1 MKIKDIYP
9 LTPLQEGI
17 YFHWKI
23 SKSMYFE
30 QSSYKIQGE
39 LHINYLKESYDNLI
53 ARHDVLRT
61 CFLDNIGEDL
71 LQIVQNEVPS
81 NFEFIDIIG
90 NATQTIES
98 VKQDD
103 IAKSFDLKKGSQM
116 RLTVLKTSENHY
128 ELIWSHHHI
137 IMDGWCIGIL
147 IGEFFAIYEGLLQGQ
162 KNTLPKAASYSEYV
176 KWLMKNDKEKS
187 LHYWDTY
194 LDGFQGSN
202 TLPFHKQNT
211 DAYSPGEIFYTIT
224 GSLRDKLAV
233 FCKQNSITENVFFQ
247 TLWAI
252 LLAKY
257 NNTND
262 VIFGGVVSGRPAEIH
277 DVANIIGLFINTI
290 PVRVSLDNQTTIK
303 QIALKIQ
310 EEAIKSLPYHYQ
322 SISEIQLKANGNQ
335 PLFDHIMVFE
345 NYLPAEAIASELSEN
360 KRTNITVLETE
371 FYEGENYDFS
381 LAIIP
386 GKDISIRFTFNAEKY
401 AKDNIENLK
410 NHFEQVLNI
419 AIENF
424 DSSISEI
431 EFLKESEKEAILS
444 MSGHTTLKDAPQEH
458 TLVELFETVAR
469 EKQDNIALVYGENQY
484 SFEALDLIANQF
496 TSFLV
501 EEYKVQSGDFIA
513 LQLDR
518 SDWLVIALLGILKA
532 GGVYVPLDVNLPQD
546 RVDYIIADTNCTIIV
561 NEDFIN
567 RFKDHSKTDLIVS
580 EVTILP
586 SDLAYLIYT
595 SGSTG
600 KPKGVL
606 VEHRNI
612 SALFINVKDN
622 FLISQKAVMPLLAS
636 NSFDIFLF
644 ELFHPLLVGGKVVMV
659 PNEEIKDMSALT
671 KILGQINSFHAV
683 PTLMRAIID
692 HVKTNK
698 SEKQHG
704 HIHAIFIGGDKIPA
718 GILEEIR
725 EVFSNATINV
735 LYGPTEGSIFITTES
750 YLPGVKQFPYAVIGK
765 SNAHNAAYV
774 LDDNLKLCPYYSIGE
789 LCISGNQVTRGYLN
803 KAEITAEKFIQNPF
817 KTDEKLYR
825 TGDMV
830 RKLPNGKIEFV
841 GRKDNQVKVRGFRI
855 ELEEIENALLS
866 NEHVEFVIA
875 KTITLPAEEKEIV
888 AYIKATKEMDTQEL
902 ILFLKAILPP
912 FMVPDYFVQ
921 LEEIPLTINGKLD
934 AKKLPHPLNSNNLK
948 LEAYIQAGTKT
959 EIKLTEIWQRI
970 LDRKTIGINDNF
982 FHLGGHS
989 LKIIKLSN
997 QIFVNLGVH
1006 INIKEIYAHN
1016 TIKQQALFID
1026 SSLNTYTTSI
1036 PKAEIAPSYPLSSSQ
1051 YRLWN
1056 VCSIDAE
1063 ANKAYNIRLIDV
1075 KNIVINTDAL
1085 SQALHS
1091 LLERHEIL
1099 RTAFITNENGEPRQ
1113 IIIPIEKLEPLK
1125 IHHLD
1130 LRKSE
1135 ALEQDLEIALTAI
1148 VDVSFNL
1155 ETAPL
1160 MKVGLISLKNDKS
1173 IISVLF
1179 HHIIFDGWST
1189 DVFVKEL
1196 YALYENCNEGKE
1208 FVLSPLAVQ
1217 FKDYATWEQ
1226 GIIRSDAIESDKN
1239 YWLQQFEG
1247 NLPILSELGDQ
1258 KRPKIKTYNGGVI
1271 SKVLEGDILK
1281 ELNALCDNQEV
1292 SLFMVFLVL
1301 TNILL
1306 YKNTGDEDVI
1316 VGTPIVNRDY
1326 PELFDQIGF
1335 YANTI
1340 ALRTRFDGDAS
1351 FLEILKQVKENVLN
1365 AKEHQKFPL
1374 DELINSLNIKYDASR
1389 NPLFDIVV
1397 TAREEEN
1404 TGKSNVATFESIFDV
1419 IVNDINAKFDLTFD
1433 FLIIEDKLT
1442 ITLNYNS
1449 DVFSSQKITSLL
1461 NHLEQIIAQVALN
1474 KDQKISTIDC
1484 LTADEKKYLLEEL
1497 SGHKTDYPKD
1507 KTLVDLFRAQV
1518 KETPDAIAVVF
1529 EAEELT
1535 YKELDERSNQ
1545 LAHYLREQGVEPDT
1559 LVGICLE
1566 RSLEMMIGILG
1577 ILISGGAYVPI
1588 DPEYPLERIDY
1599 MLSDAGIK
1607 LVLSSAAS
1615 NVVLKENA
1623 VSVLLLDTQWDLI
1636 SGYSSKSPDT
1646 VLLPNNLA
1654 YIIYTS
1660 GSTGNPKGVMI
1671 EHVNVVRLF
1680 KNESCL
1686 YDFKSSDVWTL
1697 FHSFCFDF
1705 SVWEIYGALLFG
1717 GRLVVVPKA
1726 TTKDAIS
1733 FKELLVKEGVTVLNQ
1748 TPSSFY
1754 AFQEEFLSGSFEHSL
1769 RYVIFGGEALNP
1781 SYLRNWKESYPDCVL
1796 INMYGI
1802 TETTVHVTY
1811 KELTEIDVL
1820 NSVST
1825 IGSAIPTLG
1834 CYIVD
1839 SDLNLVPIGV
1849 IGELCV
1855 GGAGVARGYLNREAL
1870 TEEKFVKNPFEDS
1883 NFKLY
1888 KSGDLARW
1896 LPDGNLEYIGRKDNQ
1911 VKIRGY
1917 RIELGEIENVLSLVP
1932 QVKQCC
1938 VLAKED
1944 NGGTKRLVGYV
1955 VLEGILNKEDLQEE
1969 LKLSLPDYMV
1979 PMLWIQLEFM
1989 PLTSNGKLDKK
2000 ALPEPDSSDLS
2011 TREYIAPRNKVE
2023 QKLAVI
2029 WQDLLGIDKIGMA
2042 DNFFDLGG
2050 HSLKAVKMFNL
2061 INTQFDVK
2069 LMISDLFNNP
2079 TIESLSNEI
2088 DNMIWVNKEEL
2099 ENIESDNIT
2108 I

>member
-61 CFLDNIGEDL
+61 CFLDNVGEDL
-71 LQIVQNEVPS
+71 IQIVQNEVPS
-81 NFEFIDIIG
+81 NFEYLDITE
-90 NATQTIES
+90 NAAQTIES

-103 IAKSFDLKKGSQM
+103 IAKSFDLTKGSQM
-116 RLTVLKTSENHY
+116 RLTVLKTSENQY

-147 IGEFFAIYEGLLQGQ
+147 IAEFFAIYEGLFQGK
-162 KNTLPKAASYSEYV
+162 KNTLPKATSYSDYV

-194 LDGFQGSN
+194 LEGFQGAN
-202 TLPFHKQNT
+202 TLPFHKKNT
-211 DAYSPGEIFYTIT
+211 DAYSPGEIFYTVS
-224 GSLRDKLAV
+224 GDLRDQLAA
-233 FCKQNSITENVFFQ
+233 FCQQNSITENVFFQ
-247 TLWAI
+247 TLWGI

-262 VIFGGVVSGRPAEIH
+262 VVFGGVVSGRPAEIH
-277 DVANIIGLFINTI
+277 DVAKIIGLFINTI
-290 PVRVSLDNQTTIK
+290 PVRISFDNQTTIK
-303 QIALKIQ
+303 QILLQTQEQAIQ
-310 EEAIKSLPYHYQ
+310 SLPYHYQ

-335 PLFDHIMVFE
+335 PLFDHILVFE
-345 NYLPAEAIASELSEN
+345 NYLVAEAIASELSEN
-360 KRTNITVLETE
+360 EKTNIILLETE

-386 GKDISIRFTFNAEKY
+386 GKEISIRFTFNAEKY
-401 AKDNIENLK
+401 ANDNIENLK
-410 NHFEQVLNI
+410 NHFEQVLTT
-419 AIENF
+419 ALENF
-424 DSSISEI
+424 DLPVSEI

-444 MSGHTTLKDAPQEH
+444 ISGHDTLKDTPQEH
-458 TLVELFETVAR
+458 TLVELFETVAQ
-469 EKQDNIALVYGENQY
+469 EKQDNIALVYGKNQY
-484 SFEALDLIANQF
+484 SFAALNTIADQF
-496 TSFLV
+496 ASFLK
-501 EEYKVQSGDFIA
+501 EEYKVQKGDFIA

-518 SDWLVIALLGILKA
+518 SDWLVIALLGIFKA

-546 RVDYIIADTNCTIIV
+546 RVDYIIEDTNCTIVV
-561 NEDFIN
+561 NAAFIN
-567 RFKDHSKTDLIVS
+567 RFKASPKTDLIVS
-580 EVTILP
+580 AEVITP

-612 SALFINVKDN
+612 AALFINVKEN
-622 FLISQKAVMPLLAS
+622 FLISQEPVMPLLAS

-644 ELFHPLLVGGKVVMV
+644 ELFHPLLAGGKVVMV
-659 PNEEIKDMSALT
+659 PNEEIKDMPALA
-671 KILGQINSFHAV
+671 KILSQINSFHAV
-683 PTLMRAIID
+683 PTLMRAVID
-692 HVKTNK
+692 HIKANKT
-698 SEKQHG
+698 EKLYR
-704 HIHAIFIGGDKIPA
+704 HIEAIFIGGDKIPA

-725 EVFSNATINV
+725 VVFANATINV

-750 YLPGVKQFPYAVIGK
+750 YLPNVKQFPNAVIGK

-774 LDDNLKLCPYYSIGE
+774 LDDNLKLCPFYSIGE

-817 KTDEKLYR
+817 KSDEKLYR

-866 NEHVEFVIA
+866 HEHVEFAIA
-875 KTITLPAEEKEIV
+875 KTITLSGEEKEIV
-888 AYIKATKEMDTQEL
+888 AYIKATKEMGTQEL
-902 ILFLKAILPP
+902 ILFLKGILPP

-934 AKKLPHPLNSNNLK
+934 AKKLPHPLNSNNSK
-948 LEAYIQAGTKT
+948 QEAYIQAETET
-959 EIKLTEIWQRI
+959 EIKLTEIWERI
-970 LDRKTIGINDNF
+970 LNRKTIGINDNF

-1026 SSLNTYTTSI
+1026 SSLHTYTTSI

-1056 VCSIDAE
+1056 VCSIDPE

-1075 KNIVINTDAL
+1075 KNIVINTAAL
-1085 SQALHS
+1085 TQALHS
-1091 LLERHEIL
+1091 ILERHEIL
-1099 RTAFITNENGEPRQ
+1099 RTAFITNENGEPGQ
-1113 IIIPIEKLEPLK
+1113 IIIPIEKVEPLK

-1148 VDVSFNL
+1148 GDVCFNL

-1160 MKVGLISLKNDKS
+1160 MKVGLINLQDDKS
-1173 IISVLF
+1173 IISVIF

-1196 YALYENCNEGKE
+1196 YALYEKYNEGTE
-1208 FVLSPLAVQ
+1208 ADLPPLALQ
-1217 FKDYATWEQ
+1217 FKDYASWEK
-1226 GIIRSDAIESDKN
+1226 GIIKGDSIESDKN
-1239 YWLQQFEG
+1239 YWLRQFEG
-1247 NLPILSELGDQ
+1247 NLPILGELGDQ

-1271 SKVLEGDILK
+1271 SKVLDKDILK
-1281 ELNALCDNQEV
+1281 ELNTLCDNQEV
-1292 SLFMVFLVL
+1292 SLFMVFLAL
-1301 TNILL
+1301 TNILV

-1316 VGTPIVNRDY
+1316 IGSPIVNRDY

-1340 ALRTRFDGDAS
+1340 ALRTRFDGDNS

-1374 DELINSLNIKYDASR
+1374 DELLNSLNIKYDPSR

-1404 TGKSNVATFESIFDV
+1404 TGKSNVDTFESIFDT
-1419 IVNDINAKFDLTFD
+1419 ITNDINAKFDLTFD

-1442 ITLNYNS
+1442 ITLQYNS

-1461 NHLEQIIAQVALN
+1461 NHLEQIASQVVDN

-1484 LTADEKKYLLEEL
+1484 LTTDEKKYLLEEL
-1497 SGHKTDYPKD
+1497 SGHQTHYPKD
-1507 KTLVDLFRAQV
+1507 KTIVDLFTAQA

-1529 EAEELT
+1529 EEKKLT

-1545 LAHYLREQGVEPDT
+1545 LAHYLREQGVEPDS

-1566 RSLEMMIGILG
+1566 RGLEIIVGMLG
-1577 ILISGGAYVPI
+1577 ILKSGGAYVPV

-1615 NVVLKENA
+1615 QEVLKENE

-1636 SGYSSKSPDT
+1636 SGYSLESPDT
-1646 VLLPNNLA
+1646 VVLPNNLA
-1654 YIIYTS
+1654 YVIYTS

-1680 KNESCL
+1680 INESSL

-1705 SVWEIYGALLFG
+1705 SVWEMYGALLFG
-1717 GRLVVVPKA
+1717 GRLVIVPKA
-1726 TTKDAIS
+1726 TTKDAVS

-1748 TPSSFY
+1748 TPGSFY

-1781 SYLRNWKESYPDCVL
+1781 SYLRNWKETYPDCAL

-1811 KELTEIDVL
+1811 KEITETDVL

-1839 SDLNLVPIGV
+1839 ADLNLVPIGV

-1870 TEEKFVKNPFEDS
+1870 TAEKFVKNPFEDS
-1883 NFKLY
+1883 DFKLY

-1917 RIELGEIENVLSLVP
+1917 RIELGEIENALSLVP

-1944 NGGTKRLVGYV
+1944 NSGTKRLVGYV
-1955 VLEGILNKEDLQEE
+1955 VLEEQLDKENLQQQ
-1969 LKLSLPDYMV
+1969 LKSSLPDYMV
-1979 PMLWIQLEFM
+1979 PMLWIELESM

-2000 ALPEPDSSDLS
+2000 ALPEPEISDLS
-2011 TREYIAPRNKVE
+2011 TREYIAPRNEVE

-2029 WQDLLGIDKIGMA
+2029 WQDLLGIEKIGIA

-2061 INTQFDVK
+2061 IKIQLDVK
-2069 LMISDLFNNP
+2069 LMISDLFENP
-2079 TIESLSNEI
+2079 TIERLSNEI
-2088 DNMIWVNKEEL
+2088 ENVIWANKEEL
-2099 ENIESDNIT
+2099 EDVESENIT

>member
-39 LHINYLKESYDNLI
+39 LHIDYLKESYDNLI

-61 CFLDNIGEDL
+61 CFLDNVGEDL

-81 NFEFIDIIG
+81 NFEFIDITG

-103 IAKSFDLKKGSQM
+103 IAKSFDLTKGSQM

-162 KNTLPKAASYSEYV
+162 KNALPKAAPYSEYV

-202 TLPFHKQNT
+202 TLPFHKQNI
-211 DAYSPGEIFYTIT
+211 DAYSPGEFFYTIT

-247 TLWAI
+247 TLWGI

-262 VIFGGVVSGRPAEIH
+262 VVFGGVVSGRPAEIH

-290 PVRVSLDNQTTIK
+290 PVRVSFDNQTTIK
-303 QIALKIQ
+303 QIALKTQ

-335 PLFDHIMVFE
+335 PLFDHILVFE

-360 KRTNITVLETE
+360 KKTNITLLETE

-419 AIENF
+419 ALENF
-424 DSSISEI
+424 DFPISEI
-431 EFLKESEKEAILS
+431 EFLTESEKEAILS
-444 MSGHTTLKDAPQEH
+444 ISGHDTLKDAPQEH
-458 TLVELFETVAR
+458 TLVELFENVA
-469 EKQDNIALVYGENQY
+469 EQKQDNIALVFGENQY
-484 SFEALDLIANQF
+484 SFTELDTIADQF
-496 TSFLV
+496 ASFLRQ
-501 EEYKVQSGDFIA
+501 EYKVRLGDFIT

-518 SDWLVIALLGILKA
+518 SDWLVIALLGIFKS
-532 GGVYVPLDVNLPQD
+532 GGVYVPLDINLPQD

-567 RFKDHSKTDLIVS
+567 RFKDYSKTDLILS
-580 EVTILP
+580 TETISP

-612 SALFINVKDN
+612 SALFINVKEN
-622 FLISQKAVMPLLAS
+622 FLISQEPVMPLLAS

-644 ELFHPLLVGGKVVMV
+644 ELFHPLLAGGKVVMV

-683 PTLMRAIID
+683 PTLMRAVID
-692 HVKTNK
+692 HIKINKT
-698 SEKQHG
+698 EKLYS
-704 HIHAIFIGGDKIPA
+704 HIEAIFIGGDKIPA

-725 EVFSNATINV
+725 VVFANATINV

-750 YLPGVKQFPYAVIGK
+750 YLPGIKQFPNAVIGK
-765 SNAHNAAYV
+765 SNDHNAAYV

-789 LCISGNQVTRGYLN
+789 LCVSGNQVTRGYLN

-866 NEHVEFVIA
+866 NEHVEFAIA
-875 KTITLPAEEKEIV
+875 KTITLSGEEKEIV
-888 AYIKATKEMDTQEL
+888 AYIKATKEMGTQEL
-902 ILFLKAILPP
+902 ILFLKGILPP

-934 AKKLPHPLNSNNLK
+934 AKKLPHPLNSNNSK
-948 LEAYIQAGTKT
+948 EEEYIQAETET

-1026 SSLNTYTTSI
+1026 SSLNAYTTSI
-1036 PKAEIAPSYPLSSSQ
+1036 PKAEIEASYPLSSSQ

-1056 VCSIDAE
+1056 VCSIDPE

-1075 KNIVINTDAL
+1075 KNTVINTAAL
-1085 SQALHS
+1085 TQALQS
-1091 LLERHEIL
+1091 ILERHEVL

-1113 IIIPIEKLEPLK
+1113 IIVPIEKLEPLQ

-1135 ALEQDLEIALTAI
+1135 NLEQDLEIALTAFS
-1148 VDVSFNL
+1148 DVSFNL

-1160 MKVGLISLKNDKS
+1160 MKVGMINLQGDKS
-1173 IISVLF
+1173 IISVIF
-1179 HHIIFDGWST
+1179 HHIVFDGWST
-1189 DVFVKEL
+1189 DVFVKEM
-1196 YALYENCNEGKE
+1196 YAFYENYNENKD
-1208 FVLSPLAVQ
+1208 VALPPLAVQ
-1217 FKDYATWEQ
+1217 FKDYAVWEQ
-1226 GIIRSDAIESDKN
+1226 GMIKRNDIQSDKN

-1247 NLPILSELGDQ
+1247 NLPILSELADK
-1258 KRPKIKTYNGGVI
+1258 KRPKIKTHNGGVI
-1271 SKVLEGDILK
+1271 SKVLDGDILK
-1281 ELNALCDNQEV
+1281 ELNTLCENQEV
-1292 SLFMVFLVL
+1292 SLFMVFLAIINVL
-1301 TNILL
+1301 V
-1306 YKNTGDEDVI
+1306 YKNTGDEDIVI
-1316 VGTPIVNRDY
+1316 GSPIVNRDY

-1374 DELINSLNIKYDASR
+1374 DELINSLNIKYDARR

-1404 TGKSNVATFESIFDV
+1404 TGKSNVATLKSIFDV
-1419 IVNDINAKFDLTFD
+1419 IGNDINAKFDLTFD

-1442 ITLNYNS
+1442 ITLQYNS
-1449 DVFSSQKITSLL
+1449 DVFSAQKITSLL
-1461 NHLEQIIAQVALN
+1461 NHLEQIVAQVVHN

-1484 LTADEKKYLLEEL
+1484 LTTAEKKYLLEEL
-1497 SGHKTDYPKD
+1497 SGHKTDYPRNASIIELFEKQAALTPEKIALVY
-1507 KTLVDLFRAQV
+1507 KTQKYSYQKLN
-1518 KETPDAIAVVF
+1518 AIA
-1529 EAEELT
+1529 
-1535 YKELDERSNQ
+1535 NQ
-1545 LAHYLREQGVEPDT
+1545 LANYLDSNHKTRRGLAAIALSKSEWQ
-1559 LVGICLE
+1559 II
-1566 RSLEMMIGILG
+1566 SILA
-1577 ILISGGAYVPI
+1577 LLKSGCAYVPI
-1588 DPEYPLERIDY
+1588 STDFPQERINY
-1599 MLSDAGIK
+1599 IIK
-1607 LVLSSAAS
+1607 DSSAEC
-1615 NVVLKENA
+1615 VI
-1623 VSVLLLDTQWDLI
+1623 DTALI
-1636 SGYSSKSPDT
+1636 EEFIKTQQNYGDQFQTKYAKAND
-1646 VLLPNNLA
+1646 LA
-1654 YIIYTS
+1654 YVMYTS
-1660 GSTGNPKGVMI
+1660 GSTGEPKGVLI
-1671 EHVNVVRLF
+1671 EQQSVVRLVKNTNFINLRGEEVLLVTGAFSFDASTFEYWGMLLNGGTLVICDENTLLSTTDMAELIAHENVNTMWFTAGWMHQLVDENISLF
-1680 KNESCL
+1680 KNVKTVLCGGDVLSPYHITKLKTTYPELVIINGYGPTENTTFSITHTITLPIES
-1686 YDFKSSDVWTL
+1686 
-1697 FHSFCFDF
+1697 
-1705 SVWEIYGALLFG
+1705 SVPIGIPISNSTVYILDKNHHL
-1717 GRLVVVPKA
+1717 VPK
-1726 TTKDAIS
+1726 
-1733 FKELLVKEGVTVLNQ
+1733 
-1748 TPSSFY
+1748 
-1754 AFQEEFLSGSFEHSL
+1754 
-1769 RYVIFGGEALNP
+1769 
-1781 SYLRNWKESYPDCVL
+1781 
-1796 INMYGI
+1796 
-1802 TETTVHVTY
+1802 
-1811 KELTEIDVL
+1811 
-1820 NSVST
+1820 
-1825 IGSAIPTLG
+1825 
-1834 CYIVD
+1834 
-1839 SDLNLVPIGV
+1839 GV
-1849 IGELCV
+1849 IGEICV
-1855 GGAGVARGYLNREAL
+1855 GGDGIARGYLNNSEL
-1870 TEEKFVKNPFEDS
+1870 TNTKFIINPYNTKER
-1883 NFKLY
+1883 LY
-1888 KSGDLARW
+1888 KTGDLGKW
-1896 LPDGNLEYIGRKDNQ
+1896 SNDNTIEFIGRKDNQ
-1911 VKIRGY
+1911 VKLRGY
-1917 RIELGEIENVLSLVP
+1917 RIELGEIENILCMHESISSALVVITDGLAGERKLIAYVVSDENIQSNTLKNWLRTHLPNYMIPSHFAFLEKFPLNINGKIDRSKLPEITVLETDRTEYVLPNTDTEKALV
-1932 QVKQCC
+1932 QIWEN
-1938 VLAKED
+1938 VLA
-1944 NGGTKRLVGYV
+1944 
-1955 VLEGILNKEDLQEE
+1955 
-1969 LKLSLPDYMV
+1969 
-1979 PMLWIQLEFM
+1979 
-1989 PLTSNGKLDKK
+1989 
-2000 ALPEPDSSDLS
+2000 
-2011 TREYIAPRNKVE
+2011 
-2023 QKLAVI
+2023 
-2029 WQDLLGIDKIGMA
+2029 IDKIGIA

-2061 INTQFDVK
+2061 VNTQFDVK

-2079 TIESLSNEI
+2079 NIESLSNEI
-2088 DNMIWVNKEEL
+2088 DNVIWANKEEL
-2099 ENIESDNIT
+2099 EDVESDNIT

>member
-39 LHINYLKESYDNLI
+39 LDINYLKESYDNLI

-61 CFLDNIGEDL
+61 CFLDNVGEDL

-81 NFEFIDIIG
+81 NFEFIDITG
-90 NATQTIES
+90 NATQIIES

-103 IAKSFDLKKGSQM
+103 IAKSFDLTKGSQM
-116 RLTVLKTSENHY
+116 RLTVLKTSENQY

-147 IGEFFAIYEGLLQGQ
+147 IGEFFAIYEGLLQGK
-162 KNTLPKAASYSEYV
+162 KNTLPKATSYSDYV

-187 LHYWDTY
+187 LYYWDTY
-194 LDGFQGSN
+194 LDGFQGAN

-211 DAYSPGEIFYTIT
+211 EAYSPGEIFYTVS
-224 GSLRDKLAV
+224 GDLRNQLAV
-233 FCKQNSITENVFFQ
+233 FCQQNSITENVFFQ
-247 TLWAI
+247 TLWGI

-262 VIFGGVVSGRPAEIH
+262 VVFGGVVSGRPAEIH

-290 PVRVSLDNQTTIK
+290 PVRIAFDNHTTIK
-303 QIALKIQ
+303 QILLQTQEQAIQ
-310 EEAIKSLPYHYQ
+310 SLPYHYN

-360 KRTNITVLETE
+360 KTTNITLLETE

-419 AIENF
+419 ALENF
-424 DSSISEI
+424 DLSISEI

-444 MSGHTTLKDAPQEH
+444 MSGHAALKDAPQEH
-458 TLVELFETVAR
+458 TLIELFETVAQ
-469 EKQDNIALVYGENQY
+469 EKQDNIALVYGEHQY

-496 TSFLV
+496 TGFLI
-501 EEYKVQSGDFIA
+501 EQYKVKSGDFIA

-546 RVDYIIADTNCTIIV
+546 RVDYIIADTNCTIII

-567 RFKDHSKTDLIVS
+567 RFKEYSKTDLIVS
-580 EVTILP
+580 DVTISP

-612 SALFINVKDN
+612 SALFINVKEN
-622 FLISQKAVMPLLAS
+622 FLISQEPVMPLLAS

-644 ELFHPLLVGGKVVMV
+644 ELFHPLLAGGKVVMV

-683 PTLMRAIID
+683 PTLMRAVID
-692 HVKTNK
+692 HIKTNK
-698 SEKQHG
+698 TEKLYS
-704 HIHAIFIGGDKIPA
+704 HIEAIFIGGDKIPA

-725 EVFSNATINV
+725 VVFANATINV
-735 LYGPTEGSIFITTES
+735 LYGPTEGSVFITTES
-750 YLPGVKQFPYAVIGK
+750 YLPDVKQFPNAVIGK
-765 SNAHNAAYV
+765 SNGHNAAYV

-817 KTDEKLYR
+817 ETAEKLYR

-866 NEHVEFVIA
+866 NEHVAFAIA
-875 KTITLPAEEKEIV
+875 KTITLSGEEKEIV
-888 AYIKATKEMDTQEL
+888 AYIKATKEMSMQEL
-902 ILFLKAILPP
+902 ILFLKGILPP
-912 FMVPDYFVQ
+912 FMIPDYFVQ

-948 LEAYIQAGTKT
+948 QEAYIQAETET
-959 EIKLTEIWQRI
+959 EIRLTEIWQRI

-1006 INIKEIYAHN
+1006 INIKEIYVHN

-1026 SSLNTYTTSI
+1026 SSLNKYTTSI
-1036 PKAEIAPSYPLSSSQ
+1036 PQAEVAENYPLSSSQ

-1056 VCSIDAE
+1056 VCSIDPE

-1075 KNIVINTDAL
+1075 KNVVISTTAL
-1085 SQALHS
+1085 TQALHS
-1091 LLERHEIL
+1091 ILERHEIL

-1125 IHHLD
+1125 IHQLD

-1148 VDVSFNL
+1148 GDISFNL

-1160 MKVGLISLKNDKS
+1160 MKVGLINLQEDKS

-1196 YALYENCNEGKE
+1196 YALYEKYNEGTE
-1208 FVLSPLAVQ
+1208 VDLQPLAVQ

-1226 GIIRSDAIESDKN
+1226 GIIKGDGIESDKN

-1247 NLPILSELGDQ
+1247 NLPILGELGDQ

-1281 ELNALCDNQEV
+1281 ELNALCDNHEV
-1292 SLFMVFLVL
+1292 SFFMVFLAL
-1301 TNILL
+1301 TNILV
-1306 YKNTGDEDVI
+1306 YKNTGDEDI
-1316 VGTPIVNRDY
+1316 IIGSPIVNRDY

-1404 TGKSNVATFESIFDV
+1404 TGKSNVDTFESIFDT
-1419 IVNDINAKFDLTFD
+1419 IGNDINAKFDLTFD

-1442 ITLNYNS
+1442 ITLQYNS

-1461 NHLEQIIAQVALN
+1461 NHLEQIAVQVTHD

-1497 SGHKTDYPKD
+1497 SGHKTDYPRDFSIIELFEKQV
-1507 KTLVDLFRAQV
+1507 TLTPEKLALVYDSQKYNYQKLN
-1518 KETPDAIAVVF
+1518 ETA
-1529 EAEELT
+1529 
-1535 YKELDERSNQ
+1535 NQ
-1545 LAHYLREQGVEPDT
+1545 LANYLKDHNDIAG
-1559 LVGICLE
+1559 GFAAI
-1566 RSLEMMIGILG
+1566 ILPKSEWQIIS
-1577 ILISGGAYVPI
+1577 ILALLKSGCAYVPI
-1588 DPEYPLERIDY
+1588 STDYPQERINY
-1599 MLSDAGIK
+1599 IIK
-1607 LVLSSAAS
+1607 DSNAEFLVDVA
-1615 NVVLKENA
+1615 
-1623 VSVLLLDTQWDLI
+1623 LI
-1636 SGYSSKSPDT
+1636 EKFVKAQQNYSSQFKAKYAK
-1646 VLLPNNLA
+1646 PNDLA
-1654 YIIYTS
+1654 YVMYTS
-1660 GSTGNPKGVMI
+1660 GSTGEPKGVLI
-1671 EHVNVVRLF
+1671 EQQSVVRLVKNTKFINLTGDEILLATGSFSFDATTFEYWGTLLNGGTLVMCDENTLLSTNNMSDLISRESINILWLTAGWLHQLVDENISLF
-1680 KNESCL
+1680 KNLKTILC
-1686 YDFKSSDVWTL
+1686 
-1697 FHSFCFDF
+1697 
-1705 SVWEIYGALLFG
+1705 G
-1717 GRLVVVPKA
+1717 G
-1726 TTKDAIS
+1726 
-1733 FKELLVKEGVTVLNQ
+1733 
-1748 TPSSFY
+1748 
-1754 AFQEEFLSGSFEHSL
+1754 
-1769 RYVIFGGEALNP
+1769 
-1781 SYLRNWKESYPDCVL
+1781 
-1796 INMYGI
+1796 
-1802 TETTVHVTY
+1802 
-1811 KELTEIDVL
+1811 DVL
-1820 NSVST
+1820 SPYHIKKLKTTYPELVIIN
-1825 IGSAIPTLG
+1825 GYGPTENTTFS
-1834 CYIVD
+1834 ITHII
-1839 SDLNLVPIGV
+1839 NLPIESSVPIGV
-1849 IGELCV
+1849 PISNSTVYIMDKNQRLVPKGVIGEIYV
-1855 GGAGVARGYLNREAL
+1855 GGDGIARGYLNNPEL
-1870 TEEKFVKNPFEDS
+1870 TNAKFLNNPYNTKER
-1883 NFKLY
+1883 LY
-1888 KSGDLARW
+1888 KTGDLGKW
-1896 LPDGNLEYIGRKDNQ
+1896 SDTNTIEFIGRIDNQ
-1911 VKIRGY
+1911 VKVRGY
-1917 RIELGEIENVLSLVP
+1917 RIELGEIENILCTYDSITSALVIIKDDLTGEKNLVAYIVSDKNTESHILKDWLRT
-1932 QVKQCC
+1932 QVPNYMIPNHF
-1938 VLAKED
+1938 AF
-1944 NGGTKRLVGYV
+1944 
-1955 VLEGILNKEDLQEE
+1955 LN
-1969 LKLSLPDYMV
+1969 
-1979 PMLWIQLEFM
+1979 EF
-1989 PLTSNGKLDKK
+1989 PLNINGKIDRSKLPEIEFSLTDRKEYILPQTNTQK
-2000 ALPEPDSSDLS
+2000 ALAE
-2011 TREYIAPRNKVE
+2011 
-2023 QKLAVI
+2023 I
-2029 WQDLLGIDKIGMA
+2029 WENVLGIEKIGLT
-2042 DNFFDLGG
+2042 DNFFEIGG

-2061 INTQFDVK
+2061 VNTQFNVK
-2069 LMISDLFNNP
+2069 LVISDLFNNP
-2079 TIESLSNEI
+2079 TIERLSNEI
-2088 DNMIWVNKEEL
+2088 DNVIWANKEEL
-2099 ENIESDNIT
+2099 EDIESENIT